1 MTDGDYKELR
11 AMPAL
16 AEKLN
21 GKHAVWLTATD
32 SSLILFHA
40 RDLVALVPSYH
51 PMESSVDLL
60 PSLRIQGVQIRTTE
74 GYDAIDHGRA
84 QQAIFE

>member
-40 RDLVALVPSYH
+40 KRPCGAGSLLSSYGILCRFAAVPQD
-51 PMESSVDLL
+51 PRCPNPDDG
-60 PSLRIQGVQIRTTE
+60 RI
-74 GYDAIDHGRA
+74 
-84 QQAIFE
+84 